1 MGEFQ
6 ESLPLNGPAPQ
17 RRPSGETPA
26 GRVAWDPVIARR
38 PVTRETVAERN
49 EHPECPELGGALVE
63 LWDLGVTQSR
73 LHAQRLRTLAGFFH
87 EVDSEPARPAAGLAG
102 PAGPSGPVRGVL
114 DAPEEFDPRETDAIA
129 VGVALHCTITRAER
143 LIRDAHLAVEDL
155 PGCFALLEAGRMPAE
170 WMDETIRRARAL
182 TPEDRRRADAVVAS
196 WDTGVPP
203 ERFRREL
210 RRLVEWLALRGDTDL
225 EDPRTQR
232 RVDVDLDHAPGLAC
246 LHVTGPIPEILSLAQ
261 RLDAGARALQD
272 TQRRVLE
279 KAASS
284 ADGTDGIEIP
294 GDPEGI
300 AAANGRPLSLAQ
312 LRYALLTGAELDT
325 DGVHVPAERFR
336 INLTVPALTLMGLS
350 GQPGMLDGTIPIPA
364 DMARSLAGTETTW
377 YRVLTDPATGAFLP
391 LAADRYTPSR
401 AMLEH
406 LRLRGATCAVPGCAR
421 TVSRVAE
428 ADHITEYDHENPAAG
443 GRTEIENLHLL
454 CREHHRMKTAGL
466 LDPYRLPVERY
477 GPGKTRWRIGRQE
490 DAAHSDSRTSHSTP
504 VPVLDPFA
512 RITVR
517 DDTDLAT
524 PELVARLTHA
534 WNQHLTRHD
543 LHDALRCALREDAA
557 TQTETEAGP
566 AMATESQAGSEQH
579 GEATR
584 DRGWRNKCGADGD
597 AADPQGA
604 TATSDP
610 YGGPPP
616 F

>member
-1 MGEFQ
+1 MGDLQ
-6 ESLPLNGPAPQ
+6 EPLPLNGPAPQ
-17 RRPSGETPA
+17 RRPSGETPSC
-26 GRVAWDPVIARR
+26 RVVRDPVIARR
-38 PVTRETVAERN
+38 PVTRESVAERN
-49 EHPECPELGGALVE
+49 EHPERPELGGALVE
-63 LWDLGVTQSR
+63 LWDLGVAQSR
-73 LHAQRLRTLAGFFH
+73 LHTQRLRTLAGFFH
-87 EVDSEPARPAAGLAG
+87 EVDPEPARPGTGPADPAG
-102 PAGPSGPVRGVL
+102 PAGPVRGVL

-143 LIRDAHLAVEDL
+143 LIRDAHLALTDL
-155 PGCFALLEAGRMPAE
+155 PTCFALLEAGRMPAE

-196 WDTGVPP
+196 WDTGIPP

-210 RRLVEWLALRGDTDL
+210 RRLVEWLALRADTEN

-300 AAANGRPLSLAQ
+300 AAADGRPLSLAQ

-350 GQPGMLDGTIPIPA
+350 EQPGMLDGTIPIPA
-364 DMARSLAGTETTW
+364 DMARALAGTEPTW

-406 LRLRGATCAVPGCAR
+406 LRLRSATCAVPGCTR
-421 TVSRVAE
+421 SVSRAAE
-428 ADHITEYDHENPAAG
+428 ADHITEYDHENPATG
-443 GRTEIENLHLL
+443 GLTEIENLHLL

-477 GPGKTRWRIGRQE
+477 GPGRTRWRIGQGAGEADPGR
-490 DAAHSDSRTSHSTP
+490 STP
-504 VPVLDPFA
+504 AGARDGDSATDSDGDTIGTEPRSDTSAPALAPVLDPFA
-512 RITVR
+512 RVTVR

-534 WNQHLTRHD
+534 WNQHLTRDD
-543 LHDALRCALREDAA
+543 LHDVLRGADVDAA
-557 TQTETEAGP
+557 G
-566 AMATESQAGSEQH
+566 
-579 GEATR
+579 
-584 DRGWRNKCGADGD
+584 
-597 AADPQGA
+597 PQGA
-604 TATSDP
+604 TAASDP
-610 YGGPPP
+610 YDAPPP